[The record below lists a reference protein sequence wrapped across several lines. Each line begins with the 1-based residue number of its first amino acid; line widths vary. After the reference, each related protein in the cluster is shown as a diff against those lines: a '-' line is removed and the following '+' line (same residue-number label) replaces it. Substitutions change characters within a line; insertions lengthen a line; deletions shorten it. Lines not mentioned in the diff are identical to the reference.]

1 MSLNEREDNFNSDIK
16 NKLSAIEDDI
26 KQLENL
32 LTDFLISTNVVY
44 NGNQNEEVNLTAE
57 IRNLFQTTKDNL
69 IELIECNNLSNLLS
83 QIKDIDFGQW
93 KKIN

>member
-83 QIKDIDFGQW
+83 QIKDIDFGQ
-93 KKIN
+93 